1 VKILAKRIFNVLIF
15 FAAAMFFSCSGLDE
29 TSNLG
34 KKIIENKSQDGMKPG
49 VYKTILLEQ
58 SPQTYASVV
67 DTLSGKRI
75 HFVDTLRNYLDTLR
89 SGEKKIVSQW
99 TIGNWE
105 NKNEEVMLKLC
116 HYPYL
121 EKKERRISD
130 FLDSLITHNIAEPD
144 FVKAELLW
152 TNTTR
157 NNSFESANVEIGAI
171 FSYPNDTTVFPLNFA
186 LVNPKNSSASVP
198 FTIGTY
204 LLDRGEK
211 KDTAYIER
219 YEARYTNFVDT
230 VKTVTF
236 FRKFSDADPDPKE
249 NDIDTTIK
257 PERDKITG
265 TIDVAAYK
273 KIYFATD
280 TLISWK
286 DYVPFSLYDTNKTVL
301 KEPSEGFNVLEI
313 FSSKDEKIGTIKHR
327 RDSTKYNKEFPPEDG
342 IFDPSHPPLLYMHY
356 IDTLIITYED
366 TAIYRFSKSSVKGN
380 WEDNDS
386 IVTHIKYTSAIDPV
400 TLKPRSDTL
409 IQTGYKYQTALTEP
423 QKHSAVRANE
433 VYVVGGNLVN
443 LENLMD
449 NKILRDSLVMYLR
462 VNKESREN
470 IMHISTPFI
479 RLSYRKKGAAD
490 TTRIYITIPFTEIS
504 VIAKSSDEDELT
516 DDDAVISNAL
526 QRFAKIDLNLKDFFN
541 EISKEKFFNIGLAE
555 LMLNISPQTDFPG
568 QYGDSIRLNAII
580 LSKEA
585 DSATLFTMPANRSVS
600 SAYVKRNSGTVKLN
614 LVETL
619 TDFLYD
625 EYRHIYEDLP
635 EDEENES
642 DGTEEDQTVNPFP
655 KLEEAKSYLYL
666 WLDDLKMGRIYFEP
680 KDLNFTYILQTRKD
694 GNSDKKDDTEE
705 GGEQ

>member
-1 VKILAKRIFNVLIF
+1 MAKRIFNVLIF
-15 FAAAMFFSCSGLDE
+15 FAATMFFSCSGLDE

-58 SPQTYASVV
+58 SPQTYASVA
-67 DTLSGKRI
+67 DTLSGKHIYFDTSRI
-75 HFVDTLRNYLDTLR
+75 YLDTLR

-105 NKNEEVMLKLC
+105 NKNEEVILKLC
-116 HYPYL
+116 HCPHF
-121 EKKERRISD
+121 EKNERRVAD
-130 FLDSLITHNIAEPD
+130 FLDSLITKHKIADPAS
-144 FVKAELLW
+144 VKAELLW

-186 LVNPKNSSASVP
+186 LVNPKNSGGSVP

-204 LLDRGEK
+204 LLENRDEK

-280 TLISWK
+280 KLVTWK
-286 DYVPFSLYDTNKTVL
+286 DYVPLSLYDTNKTVFN
-301 KEPSEGFNVLEI
+301 EPSEGFNVLEI
-313 FSSKDEKIGTIKHR
+313 FSSKGEKIGTIKHR

-342 IFDPSHPPLLYMHY
+342 IFDPSQPPPLLYMGY
-356 IDTLIITYED
+356 SDTLIITYED
-366 TAIYRFSKSSVKGN
+366 TAIYRESKNSVKGN
-380 WEDNDS
+380 WENDS

-400 TLKPRSDTL
+400 TLKPRPDTL
-409 IQTGYKYQTALTEP
+409 IQTGYKYITALTEP
-423 QKHSAVRANE
+423 QKHNAVRSN
-433 VYVVGGNLVN
+433 VYVVGGELVDIGK
-443 LENLMD
+443 LTDE
-449 NKILRDSLVMYLR
+449 KKLRDSLVMYLR

-470 IMHISTPFI
+470 IMHISMPFI
-479 RLSYRKKGAAD
+479 QLSYIKNGEDVTKS
-490 TTRIYITIPFTEIS
+490 TPIKINIPFTEIS

-516 DDDAVISNAL
+516 DDVPVISSTF
-526 QRFAKIDLNLKDFFN
+526 QRFAKIDLNLKNFF
-541 EISKEKFFNIGLAE
+541 EDIYKEKFFNIGLAE
-555 LMLNISPQTDFPG
+555 LTLNISPQTDFPG

-580 LSKEA
+580 LS
-585 DSATLFTMPANRSVS
+585 DTLTPQTLFTMPANRSVS

-625 EYRHIYEDLP
+625 EYRHIYENLP

-642 DGTEEDQTVNPFP
+642 DETGEVQTVNPFP
-655 KLEEAKSYLYL
+655 KLEEAKAYLYL

-680 KDLNFTYILQTRKD
+680 TNLNFTYILQTRKD